1 MNNKSNKKI
10 IFLASGKD
18 FHALD
23 WYRTISNI
31 CLQRDVLFAT
41 DIIESEGQEKIIK
54 NTDNVINLFNIDR
67 FLFSKQTFYGNK
79 WRNFIKLLFIP
90 IQILKIKALKKRHPN
105 AIFHAH
111 TMYYMFISWLSNIDY
126 IGSPQGDEILIRP
139 FQSKLYKYFSSKALK
154 AANNLIV
161 DSVNLQNGIKT
172 LSQKNA
178 HVIQY
183 GIDVSA
189 IKSYNN
195 NNSKRTDIVS
205 IRALYPLYRIK
216 EIIKARNNS
225 LIKSALIFFYPYW
238 EETYKDQVDKLLN
251 PLDKNL
257 GRLPTK
263 NEMYQ
268 ILSKCYMAIS
278 IPESDSSPR
287 SVYEAIFSGCCAV
300 VTYNPWIESLPICM
314 RSRVYVIDIND
325 CNWFVKAEFNAK
337 MITETPYIPSEAA
350 LDMFDQEVSMKKV
363 VNKYYI

>member
-1 MNNKSNKKI
+1 MKNKLDKEI

-31 CLQRDVLFAT
+31 CLNTEVLFAT
-41 DIIESEGQEKIIK
+41 DLIESEGQQKLLK
-54 NTDNVINLFNIDR
+54 STDNVINLFNIDR
-67 FLFSKQTFYGNK
+67 FLFSRQTFFGNK
-79 WRNFIKLLFIP
+79 WRNFIKLLFFP
-90 IQILKIKALKKRHPN
+90 IQLLKIKSLKKKHPN
-105 AIFHAH
+105 AVFHAH

-139 FQSKLYKYFSSKALK
+139 YQSKLYRYFSSKALK
-154 AANNLIV
+154 SAKHLIV
-161 DSVNLQNGIKT
+161 DSVNLQNGIKM

-178 HVIQY
+178 DVIQY
-183 GIDVSA
+183 GIDVTS
-189 IKSYNN
+189 IKLYNN
-195 NNSKRTDIVS
+195 AQNSRAGIVS

-216 EIIKARNNS
+216 EILIARNNS
-225 LIKSALIFFYPYW
+225 INKSQLIFFYPYW
-238 EETYKDQVDKLLN
+238 EEAYKEQIDSLLC

-257 GRLPTK
+257 GRLQTK

-268 ILSKCYMAIS
+268 ILSDSFMAIS

-314 RSRVYVIDIND
+314 KSRVFVIDIND
-325 CNWFVKAEFNAK
+325 QNWFSKAELHAK